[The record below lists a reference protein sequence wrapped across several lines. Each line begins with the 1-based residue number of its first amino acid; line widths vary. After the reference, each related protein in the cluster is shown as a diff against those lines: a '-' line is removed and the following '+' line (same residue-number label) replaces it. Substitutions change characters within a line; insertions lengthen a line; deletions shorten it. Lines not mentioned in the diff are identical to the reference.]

1 MSYNKIMED
10 NSFIKTLRDAQAY
23 NIEDAERRSNIIND
37 WSKTLDSFTEGYNQ
51 YLENN
56 GAKKVSKDK
65 AKTILRDFVKKAA
78 VADGKWTQSQ
88 IDDGDYDETE
98 FQEYGTNAIRSL
110 FGETGG
116 MTLDDYIEKNGD
128 DDTKKYYKESNRERS
143 AGEKIARGAGASAAV
158 SGLAALGPLGWIGGA
173 IGFGAGAAQDNNRKK
188 KLSDLVNKYNEEH
201 NSALNSG
208 YDAIINAD
216 KYLENRRPEGESGSG
231 SSNGS
236 DSTSETTDEEV
247 TFTLPKANDP
257 SYKGFGQKLVDLGLA
272 TSKGLWG
279 GDGDVQFYTKQLYEQ
294 GAIDSRGNLKV
305 GVPIKLKK
313 RKVK

>member
-1 MSYNKIMED
+1 MED

-37 WSKTLDSFTEGYNQ
+37 WGKTLDSFTEGYNQ

-56 GAKKVSKDK
+56 GAKKVSKEK

-88 IDDGDYDETE
+88 IDEGDYDETD

-116 MTLDDYIEKNGD
+116 MTLDEYIEKNGD

-143 AGEKIARGAGASAAV
+143 TGEKIARGAGASVVA
-158 SGLAALGPLGWIGGA
+158 GALTAMGPLGLLGGA
-173 IGFGAGAAQDNNRKK
+173 LGFGAGAAQDSNRKK
-188 KLSDLVNKYNEEH
+188 KLNDLVDKYNEEH

-216 KYLENRRPEGESGSG
+216 KYLENKRPGEEGGGSG
-231 SSNGS
+231 SSSGGG
-236 DSTSETTDEEV
+236 STSGTTDEEV
-247 TFTLPKANDP
+247 SFTVSSANDP
-257 SYKGFGQKLVDLGLA
+257 NYRGFGQKIVDLGLA
-272 TSKGLWG
+272 TDKGLWG
-279 GDGDVQFYTKQLYEQ
+279 SDGDVQFYTKQLYDQ
-294 GAIDSRGNLKV
+294 GALDSRGNLKI

-313 RKVK
+313 RKTK